1 MRASSSVPFR
11 KPGAR
16 RGSSSRIASTC
27 GSTTASLARDSRRT
41 STGLSWRSSGD
52 ASNGLRLLRGRR
64 TERHPSTVA
73 SSASGSAAR
82 RASARIGPMAAHAV
96 VGSAPAVSSRRWSLF
111 IGLATLVVLA
121 DQATKALVA
130 ATYPVGSTSDVIG
143 DLVRLAPSANSGAIF
158 GLFPQQAW
166 LFGLL

>member
-1 MRASSSVPFR
+1 
-11 KPGAR
+11 
-16 RGSSSRIASTC
+16 
-27 GSTTASLARDSRRT
+27 
-41 STGLSWRSSGD
+41 
-52 ASNGLRLLRGRR
+52 
-64 TERHPSTVA
+64 
-73 SSASGSAAR
+73 
-82 RASARIGPMAAHAV
+82 MAAHAV

-130 ATYPVGSTSDVIG
+130 ASYPVGSTSDVIG

-166 LFGLL
+166 LFGLLSVAVLGFIVFYHARSADGGPLISVALGLLLGGAIGNLIDRFRLGAVLDFVDVGIGHLRWYTFNVADAAISASIVLLVLTAVLGARRR